1 MHLNRLFGRVSLSMF
16 PFHSPGTG
24 EEMGKLQDDGVRKI
38 PDRGVNATKSKAGFH
53 NNDIFYIF
61 ILGYP
66 LTYHRYPNTCM
77 PNSHFLREI
86 ERVMI
91 IQNVALQLQFT
102 CTSKTGKLG
111 VIKVKF
117 QRH

>member
-53 NNDIFYIF
+53 GPRMT
-61 ILGYP
+61 ILKKASG
-66 LTYHRYPNTCM
+66 M
-77 PNSHFLREI
+77 
-86 ERVMI
+86 
-91 IQNVALQLQFT
+91 VALPFDT
-102 CTSKTGKLG
+102 CVSVCVCETF
-111 VIKVKF
+111 V
-117 QRH
+117 